1 MPAVDRS
8 ALVEHSARDMF
19 ALVEDVESYPR
30 FLPWC
35 ARATVTVREPNRTV
49 ATLYLDFHGLKEHF
63 TTENALRPGELIHMK
78 LVSGPF
84 RSLEGSWRFTALA
97 ENACKVE
104 FSLRYEFSNPILEKV
119 LGPVFHRIA
128 DSFVDAFVRRA
139 SEILGGS

>member
-8 ALVEHSARDMF
+8 ALVDYSARDMF

-35 ARATVTVREPNRTV
+35 ERATVAAREPDRTV
-49 ATLYLDFHGLKEHF
+49 ATLYLDFHGLREHF
-63 TTENALRPGELIHMK
+63 TTENSVRPGESIHMK

-84 RSLEGSWRFTALA
+84 RSLEGNWRFIALG

-104 FSLRYEFSNPILEKV
+104 LSLRYEFSNSILEK
-119 LGPVFHRIA
+119 LIGPVFHRIA

-139 SEILGGS
+139 SETLGKA

>member
-8 ALVEHSARDMF
+8 ALVDHSASDMF
-19 ALVEDVESYPR
+19 ALVDDVESYPL

-35 ARATVTVREPNRTV
+35 ERASVTARAPNRTI

-63 TTENALRPGELIHMK
+63 TTENSNRPGEFIHMK

-97 ENACKVE
+97 ERACKIE
-104 FSLRYEFSNPILEKV
+104 FSLRYEFSNSLLER
-119 LGPVFHRIA
+119 LIGPVFNRIA
-128 DSFVDAFVRRA
+128 DTFVDAFVRRA
-139 SEILGGS
+139 SETLGRA

>member
-8 ALVEHSARDMF
+8 ALVDHSATEMF

-35 ARATVTVREPNRTV
+35 ERATVAARDPNRTV

-63 TTENALRPGELIHMK
+63 TTENAIRPGELIHMK

-97 ENACKVE
+97 EHACKIE
-104 FSLRYEFSNPILEKV
+104 FSLRYEFSNSLLEK
-119 LGPVFHRIA
+119 LIGPVFNRIA

-139 SEILGGS
+139 SETLGRA

>member
-19 ALVEDVESYPR
+19 VLVEDVESYPR

-35 ARATVTVREPNRTV
+35 ERATVTVREPNRTV

-78 LVSGPF
+78 LVAGPF
-84 RSLEGSWRFTALA
+84 RSLEGSWRFIALA
-97 ENACKVE
+97 ENACKIE
-104 FSLRYEFSNPILEKV
+104 FSLHYEFSNPILEKV

-139 SEILGGS
+139 SEILGKA

>member
-8 ALVEHSARDMF
+8 ALVGHSARDMF

-35 ARATVTVREPNRTV
+35 ERAIVTVREPHRTV
-49 ATLYLDFHGLKEHF
+49 ATLYLDFHGLRENF
-63 TTENALRPGELIHMK
+63 TTENSVQPGELIHMK

-97 ENACKVE
+97 EDACKVD
-104 FSLRYEFSNPILEKV
+104 FNLRYEFSSALLER
-119 LGPVFHRIA
+119 LIGPVFHRIA

-139 SEILGGS
+139 SETLG